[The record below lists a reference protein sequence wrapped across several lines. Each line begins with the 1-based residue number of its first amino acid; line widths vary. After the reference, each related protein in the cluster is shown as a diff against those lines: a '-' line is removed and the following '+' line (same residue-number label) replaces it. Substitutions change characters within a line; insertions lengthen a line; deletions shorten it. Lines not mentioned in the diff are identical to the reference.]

1 MAAFSETQDG
11 TSDPAVINNDCY
23 PENYLEHFSGKLF
36 LIQGMMSLGVAGAFR
51 LVEALQ
57 KANLTF
63 DMLFLPNLMN
73 QMTSYTIRREWD
85 YLVTHLQGIEPPKDF
100 KLTSGEDLFLLNKH
114 N

>member
-1 MAAFSETQDG
+1 MQN
-11 TSDPAVINNDCY
+11 P
-23 PENYLEHFSGKLF
+23 
-36 LIQGMMSLGVAGAFR
+36 GVAGAFR

-63 DMLFLPNLMN
+63 DMLCLPNLYS

-85 YLVTHLQGIEPPKDF
+85 YLVTHLQGVEPPKDF
-100 KLTSGEDLFLLNKH
+100 KLTTGEDLHFLNKY